1 MSEANASPTG
11 RSHQVMSEANAS
23 PTGRSHQVMSEAN
36 ASPTRSASAIA
47 RSLNTRSA
55 SAIARSLNKGCSHQ
69 LMIITKKALPRRT
82 FLRGIGVTVGLPFL
96 NAMVPAL
103 SAMRAAARPVDR
115 LLFTYIPM
123 GANMPQWTPPG
134 EGKLVEL
141 SPILRSLMPFRDQLM
156 ILTNLELAKAYG
168 PTGADHA
175 QANST
180 FLSCA
185 AAKVTEGSDYYLA
198 TTADQIAAKQLGSD
212 TLLPSLELG
221 TDLIAQVGHCDDG
234 LACAYQNNLSWSSP
248 TTPLPTEADPRAVF
262 ERMFGDGGTP
272 AERIAE
278 ARKNRS
284 ILDSLTEDIA
294 RLRRE
299 VDRADQIQVNQYF
312 DTVREVERRIQKAEK
327 QSADPEAQNH
337 ESPSTVL
344 PASWN
349 EHVKLMFDLQAL
361 ALQADITRV
370 ITFQLARETSSRT
383 YPEIGVPDAHHPV
396 SHHRNN
402 PEQIAKLT
410 KINTYHMSLYAYFL
424 EKLRSTPDGDGT
436 LLDHGIYMLG
446 SGMGNPDIH
455 DHVNLPALVA
465 GGGGGKLKG
474 GRHIR
479 FAQRTPMANL
489 HLTLLDKVGVDLESF
504 GDSTGKIE
512 ELL

>member
-1 MSEANASPTG
+1 
-11 RSHQVMSEANAS
+11 
-23 PTGRSHQVMSEAN
+23 
-36 ASPTRSASAIA
+36 
-47 RSLNTRSA
+47 
-55 SAIARSLNKGCSHQ
+55 
-69 LMIITKKALPRRT
+69 MIITKKALPRRT
-82 FLRGIGVTVGLPFL
+82 FLRGMGVTLALPFL
-96 NAMVPAL
+96 DAMVPAL
-103 SAMRAAARPVDR
+103 SAAARPIDR

-123 GANMPQWTPPG
+123 GAHMAQWTPPG
-134 EGKLVEL
+134 DGRLVEL
-141 SPILRSLMPFRDQLM
+141 SPILNSLMPFRDQLT

-175 QANST
+175 QANCT

-198 TTADQIAAKQLGSD
+198 TTADQIAAKQLGND

-234 LACAYQNNLSWSSP
+234 FACAYQNNLSWSSP

-262 ERMFGDGGTP
+262 ERMFGEGGTP
-272 AERIAE
+272 AERTAE

-312 DTVREVERRIQKAEK
+312 DTVREVERRIQKAEQ
-327 QSADPEAQNH
+327 QSADPDAQSH
-337 ESPSTVL
+337 KSPSTIL

-349 EHVKLMFDLQAL
+349 EHVKLMFDLQTL

-402 PEQIAKLT
+402 PEQIVKLT

-424 EKLRSTPDGDGT
+424 EKLRSTPDGDGS

-465 GGGGGKLKG
+465 GGGSGKLKG

-479 FAQRTPMANL
+479 YAQRTPMANL
-489 HLTLLDKVGVDLESF
+489 HLTLLDKIGVHLESF